1 MPDETDE
8 QLESLARIEQG
19 GIPLSAVRR
28 LSQLRERGRS
38 FTSELSVGGFAL
50 CDQLGLRVLSQVMG
64 SSVYQM
70 GYQSSWGPMELG
82 GPGLVEL
89 DTLSEALNEVRGRAL
104 VRMAEEARHVGADL
118 VIGVNTRATES
129 EQSGSLVLEHRAV
142 GTAVGDGRDRGGSP
156 VLTELSVADY
166 AKLRSAGYEPLGIV
180 AWSSVFFA
188 SYAFAG
194 MLGAPGQGMLGGVQ
208 NYELR
213 EFTQAVY
220 GARETVMSRISDQ
233 AASLGAAGVVGVK
246 IAHTVQRRQLG
257 GMAGREAS
265 GVMVTFEA
273 IGTAIHEHGGATP
286 LVPEPVIDLYDRQG
300 A

>member
-1 MPDETDE
+1 MPEETNE
-8 QLESLARIEQG
+8 QLQSLARIEQG

-28 LSQLRERGRS
+28 LTELREHGRS

-82 GPGLVEL
+82 APGLVEL

-104 VRMAEEARHVGADL
+104 GRMAEEARHVGADL

-129 EQSGSLVLEHRAV
+129 EQGGSLVLEHLAV
-142 GTAVGDGRDRGGSP
+142 GTAVGDGRARGGSP
-156 VLTELSVADY
+156 LLSELSVADY
-166 AKLRSAGYEPLGIV
+166 AKLRSAGYEPVGIV
-180 AWSSVFFA
+180 AWSSVFFG
-188 SYAFAG
+188 SYAFA
-194 MLGAPGQGMLGGVQ
+194 MLGMSGQGMLGGVQ

-220 GARETVMSRISDQ
+220 GARETVMSRITDQ
-233 AASLGAAGVVGVK
+233 AASLGAAGVVGVR
-246 IAHTVQRRQLG
+246 IAHVVQRRQLA

-265 GVMVTFEA
+265 GVMVTFDA
-273 IGTAIHEHGGATP
+273 IGTAIREHGPATP
-286 LVPEPVIDLYDRQG
+286 LAPEPVIDLNERQG

>member
-1 MPDETDE
+1 MPEETTE
-8 QLESLARIEQG
+8 HLQSLARIEKG
-19 GIPLSAVRR
+19 GIPLSAERR
-28 LSQLRERGRS
+28 LRELREDGRA

-104 VRMAEEARHVGADL
+104 GRMAQEALHVGADV
-118 VIGVNTRATES
+118 VIGVSTRATES
-129 EQSGSLVLEHRAV
+129 EQSGSLVLEHLAV
-142 GTAVGDGRDRGGSP
+142 GTAVGDGRERGGSP
-156 VLTELSVADY
+156 VLSELSVADY
-166 AKLRSAGYEPLGIV
+166 AKLRAAGFEPLGIV

-194 MLGAPGQGMLGGVQ
+194 VLGVQGAGMPGPVQ

-220 GARETVMSRISDQ
+220 GARETVMRRITDQ
-233 AASLGAAGVVGVK
+233 AASLGASGVVGVR
-246 IAHTVQRRQLG
+246 IAHTVRGRQLG
-257 GMAGREAS
+257 GMAGRQAG

-273 IGTAIHEHGGATP
+273 IGTAIHEHGSATA
-286 LVPEPVIDLYDRQG
+286 LVPEPVIDLYR
-300 A
+300 

>member
-1 MPDETDE
+1 MPEETNE
-8 QLESLARIEQG
+8 QLQSLARIEQG

-28 LSQLRERGRS
+28 LSELREHGRS

-82 GPGLVEL
+82 GGGLVEL

-104 VRMAEEARHVGADL
+104 GRMAEEARHVGADL
-118 VIGVNTRATES
+118 VIGVTTRATES
-129 EQSGSLVLEHRAV
+129 EQSGSLVLEHLAV
-142 GTAVGDGRDRGGSP
+142 GTAVGDGREHGGNP

-194 MLGAPGQGMLGGVQ
+194 MIGVAGQGMLGGVQ

-220 GARETVMSRISDQ
+220 GARETVMSRITDQ
-233 AASLGAAGVVGVK
+233 AGSLGAAGVVGVR
-246 IAHTVQRRQLG
+246 IAHTVQRRQIG
-257 GMAGREAS
+257 GMAGREAG

-273 IGTAIHEHGGATP
+273 IGTAIREHGPATP
-286 LVPEPVIDLYDRQG
+286 LLPELVINLYDRQG

>member
-1 MPDETDE
+1 
-8 QLESLARIEQG
+8 
-19 GIPLSAVRR
+19 VRR
-28 LSQLRERGRS
+28 LSGLRKRGGA

-82 GPGLVEL
+82 GPGIVEL
-89 DTLSEALNEVRGRAL
+89 DTLSHALNEVRGRAL
-104 VRMAEEARHVGADL
+104 GRIAQEARHVGADA

-129 EQSGSLVLEHRAV
+129 EQSGSLVLEHLAV
-142 GTAVGDGRDRGGSP
+142 GTAVRGGRERGGSP

-166 AKLRSAGYEPLGIV
+166 AKLLGAGFEPLGIV

-194 MLGAPGQGMLGGVQ
+194 LLGVPGAGMRAPAQ

-220 GARETVMSRISDQ
+220 GARETVMGRITDQ
-233 AASLGAAGVVGVK
+233 AASLGAAGVVGVRV
-246 IAHTVQRRQLG
+246 AHTVQGRSLS
-257 GMAGREAS
+257 GMAGREAG

-273 IGTAIHEHGGATP
+273 IGTAIHEHGRATAP
-286 LVPEPVIDLYDRQG
+286 VPEPVIDLYS
-300 A
+300 